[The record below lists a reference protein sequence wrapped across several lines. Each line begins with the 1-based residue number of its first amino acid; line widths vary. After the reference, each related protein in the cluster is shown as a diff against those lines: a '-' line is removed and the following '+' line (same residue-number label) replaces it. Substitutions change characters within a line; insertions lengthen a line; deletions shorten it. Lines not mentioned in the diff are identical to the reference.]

1 MYFLA
6 VSAKTLPE
14 NPEHGLIGEA
24 YVACWIDAET
34 ESEAKQ
40 TAHQMIRDDGFK
52 VIDTEQLLTVTAENY
67 EDDDPN
73 LQYYQQAV
81 TDKTVLVVNVCPR
94 YPVYFLSAAIEQ
106 NVAVD
111 SEDPP
116 VTCEARIWIS
126 NEVVDDDHDPMEP
139 DFWSGPRVETAL
151 RIATQ
156 TIEDNDHRVIQFTD
170 QYPCGPDEASE
181 EVRFYDD
188 AESDGVCVVI
198 VHQGTEG
205 NREINS

>member
-24 YVACWIDAET
+24 YIACWIVA
-34 ESEAKQ
+34 ESESAAKQ
-40 TAHQMIRDDGFK
+40 TAYRMIREDGFE
-52 VIDTEQLLTVTAENY
+52 VIDTEELLKVAAENY

-94 YPVYFLSAAIEQ
+94 YPVYFLSAAIQQ
-106 NVAVD
+106 NTAED
-111 SEDPP
+111 SSDPP
-116 VTCEARIWIS
+116 PTCEARIWIS
-126 NEVVDDDHDPMEP
+126 NEVVDEEHDPMEP
-139 DFWSGPRVETAL
+139 DFWSGSRVDTAR
-151 RIATQ
+151 RIAKQ
-156 TIEDNDHRVIQFTD
+156 TIEDNDHRVIRFID
-170 QYPCGPDEASE
+170 QYPCGPDEAGE

-188 AESDGVCVVI
+188 AENDGVCVVI
-198 VHQGTEG
+198 VHQAAEG
-205 NREINS
+205 DVSAE